1 MSEPVTH
8 SEIEDV
14 LSSIRRLV
22 SETNGHGDSA
32 SPTRNEGRPATRLVL
47 TPALRVPASDLS
59 EDTPQ
64 ESQSTPTSEN
74 GREGHPQ
81 QDHDA
86 RETASV
92 VAPFKPDATAA
103 EDTSAHAESVRQI
116 AKVNLSTRRDPVTE
130 QSRTEATR
138 ILASAAKPLP
148 QGDAE
153 LSPCEG
159 SSGADRGEEIA
170 EAPFVAVEDI
180 EETGAADPI
189 QLKRPTSP
197 PEAELPAEEPSLETP
212 VDAPWRNPEA
222 KLFDSLSDTETN
234 TEIATQAEAEKHAE
248 AQATDAV
255 QDPVQDP
262 AAKAQ
267 ETPREQSARVAAVV
281 RRIAELET
289 AGRNTDETSADRNG
303 TPVPDLNEDDIEAV
317 PHSGPSVET
326 IQWEDHQQ
334 DDAAADSFVSA
345 REPAEDEAGAMA
357 RGAAEEVAMEAFS
370 SAEDFLDEDA
380 LRALVSDIVRE
391 ELQGPLGERITRNVR
406 KLVRREIQR
415 ALASQ
420 ELL

>member
-32 SPTRNEGRPATRLVL
+32 SPTHNEGRPATRLVL

-64 ESQSTPTSEN
+64 ESHSAPTSEN
-74 GREGHPQ
+74 GREGQPQ

-86 RETASV
+86 REKAPV
-92 VAPFKPDATAA
+92 VAPFMPDATAAA
-103 EDTSAHAESVRQI
+103 EDTSARAESVRQI

-130 QSRTEATR
+130 QSRNEATR

-159 SSGADRGEEIA
+159 SSGADRDDEIA
-170 EAPFVAVEDI
+170 EAPFVAVEDT
-180 EETGAADPI
+180 EEIGAVDPI
-189 QLKRPTSP
+189 QLRRSTSP
-197 PEAELPAEEPSLETP
+197 REAALPAGGPSVEAGG
-212 VDAPWRNPEA
+212 DAPWRDPEA
-222 KLFDSLSDTETN
+222 KLFDSLADAETSTETS
-234 TEIATQAEAEKHAE
+234 AETNSE
-248 AQATDAV
+248 AQVTDAV
-255 QDPVQDP
+255 QDLVQDP
-262 AAKAQ
+262 APKAQ
-267 ETPREQSARVAAVV
+267 DTPREQSARVAAVV

-289 AGRNTDETSADRNG
+289 AGRNTDEAAADRNG
-303 TPVPDLNEDDIEAV
+303 TAVPDLNEDDIEAV

-334 DDAAADSFVSA
+334 DDVAADSFVSA
-345 REPAEDEAGAMA
+345 REPAEDEIGSVA
-357 RGAAEEVAMEAFS
+357 RGATEEVAMEALS

>member
-64 ESQSTPTSEN
+64 ESQSAPTSES
-74 GREGHPQ
+74 GREEQPQ
-81 QDHDA
+81 QDHYA
-86 RETASV
+86 REKASV
-92 VAPFKPDATAA
+92 VASFKPDATAA
-103 EDTSAHAESVRQI
+103 AEDASARAESVRQI
-116 AKVNLSTRRDPVTE
+116 ANVNLSTRRDPVTE
-130 QSRTEATR
+130 QSRNEATR

-159 SSGADRGEEIA
+159 SSGADRDEEIA
-170 EAPFVAVEDI
+170 EAPFVAVEDT
-180 EETGAADPI
+180 EEIGAADPI
-189 QLKRPTSP
+189 QLRRSTSP
-197 PEAELPAEEPSLETP
+197 SEAELPEREPSVEAGG
-212 VDAPWRNPEA
+212 DAPWRDPEA
-222 KLFDSLSDTETN
+222 KLFDSLADAETGTETG
-234 TEIATQAEAEKHAE
+234 AETNSE
-248 AQATDAV
+248 AQVTDAV

-262 AAKAQ
+262 APKAQ
-267 ETPREQSARVAAVV
+267 DTPREQSARVAAVV

-289 AGRNTDETSADRNG
+289 AGRNADGAVADRNG
-303 TPVPDLNEDDIEAV
+303 TAVPDLNEDDIEAV

-334 DDAAADSFVSA
+334 DDAAANSFVTA
-345 REPAEDEAGAMA
+345 REPAEDEIGAVA
-357 RGAAEEVAMEAFS
+357 RGATEEVAMESLS

>member
-64 ESQSTPTSEN
+64 ESQSAPTSEN
-74 GREGHPQ
+74 GREGQPQ

-86 RETASV
+86 REKASV

-103 EDTSAHAESVRQI
+103 AEDSSARAESVRQI

-130 QSRTEATR
+130 QSRNEATR
-138 ILASAAKPLP
+138 ILASVAKPLP

-159 SSGADRGEEIA
+159 SSGADRDEEIA
-170 EAPFVAVEDI
+170 EAPFVAVEDT
-180 EETGAADPI
+180 EEIGAADPI
-189 QLKRPTSP
+189 QLRRSTSSL
-197 PEAELPAEEPSLETP
+197 EAALPAGGPSVEAGD
-212 VDAPWRNPEA
+212 DAPWRDPEA
-222 KLFDSLSDTETN
+222 KLFDSLADAETGTETGAETN
-234 TEIATQAEAEKHAE
+234 TE
-248 AQATDAV
+248 AQVTDAV
-255 QDPVQDP
+255 QDPAP
-262 AAKAQ
+262 KAQ
-267 ETPREQSARVAAVV
+267 DTPREQSARVAAVV

-289 AGRNTDETSADRNG
+289 AGRNTDEAAADRNG
-303 TPVPDLNEDDIEAV
+303 TAVPDLNEDDIEAV

-334 DDAAADSFVSA
+334 DDVAADSFVSA
-345 REPAEDEAGAMA
+345 REPAEDEIGAVA
-357 RGAAEEVAMEAFS
+357 RGATEEVAMEALS

>member
-64 ESQSTPTSEN
+64 ESQSAPTSEN
-74 GREGHPQ
+74 GREGQPQ

-86 RETASV
+86 REKAPV

-103 EDTSAHAESVRQI
+103 AEDSSARAESVRQI

-130 QSRTEATR
+130 QSRNEATR

-159 SSGADRGEEIA
+159 SSGAVRDEEIA
-170 EAPFVAVEDI
+170 EAPFVAVEDTDEI
-180 EETGAADPI
+180 GAADPI
-189 QLKRPTSP
+189 QLRRSTSP
-197 PEAELPAEEPSLETP
+197 LEAELPEGEPSVEAAG
-212 VDAPWRNPEA
+212 DAPWRDPEA
-222 KLFDSLSDTETN
+222 KLFDSLADTETS
-234 TEIATQAEAEKHAE
+234 TETGAETNSE
-248 AQATDAV
+248 AQVTDAV
-255 QDPVQDP
+255 QDPAP
-262 AAKAQ
+262 KAQ
-267 ETPREQSARVAAVV
+267 DAPREQSARVAAVV

-289 AGRNTDETSADRNG
+289 AGRNTDEAAADRNG
-303 TPVPDLNEDDIEAV
+303 TAVPDLNEDDIEAV

-334 DDAAADSFVSA
+334 DDVAADSFVSA
-345 REPAEDEAGAMA
+345 REPAEDEIGAVA
-357 RGAAEEVAMEAFS
+357 RGATEEVAMEALS

>member
-59 EDTPQ
+59 EDIPQ
-64 ESQSTPTSEN
+64 ESQSAPTSEN
-74 GREGHPQ
+74 GREGQPQ
-81 QDHDA
+81 QDHYA
-86 RETASV
+86 REKAPV

-103 EDTSAHAESVRQI
+103 AEDSSARAESVRQI

-130 QSRTEATR
+130 QSRNEAPR

-159 SSGADRGEEIA
+159 STGADRDEEIA
-170 EAPFVAVEDI
+170 EAPFVAVEDTDEI
-180 EETGAADPI
+180 GAADPI
-189 QLKRPTSP
+189 QLRRSTSP
-197 PEAELPAEEPSLETP
+197 LEAELPAGGPSVEAGG
-212 VDAPWRNPEA
+212 DAPWRDPEA
-222 KLFDSLSDTETN
+222 KLFDSLADAETDTETG
-234 TEIATQAEAEKHAE
+234 AETNSE
-248 AQATDAV
+248 AQVTDAV

-262 AAKAQ
+262 APKAQ
-267 ETPREQSARVAAVV
+267 DTPREQSARVAAVV

-289 AGRNTDETSADRNG
+289 AGRNTDEATADRNG
-303 TPVPDLNEDDIEAV
+303 TAVPDLNEDDIEAV

-334 DDAAADSFVSA
+334 DDVAADSFVSA
-345 REPAEDEAGAMA
+345 REPAEDEIGAVA
-357 RGAAEEVAMEAFS
+357 RGATEEVAMEALS

>member
-59 EDTPQ
+59 EDIPQ
-64 ESQSTPTSEN
+64 ESQSAPTSEN
-74 GREGHPQ
+74 GREEQPQ
-81 QDHDA
+81 QDHYA
-86 RETASV
+86 REKASV
-92 VAPFKPDATAA
+92 VASFKPDATAA
-103 EDTSAHAESVRQI
+103 AEDASARSESVRQI

-130 QSRTEATR
+130 QSRNEATR

-159 SSGADRGEEIA
+159 SSGADRDEEIA
-170 EAPFVAVEDI
+170 EAPFVAVEDT
-180 EETGAADPI
+180 EEIGAADPI
-189 QLKRPTSP
+189 QLRRSTSP
-197 PEAELPAEEPSLETP
+197 LEAELPAGGPSVEAGG
-212 VDAPWRNPEA
+212 DAPWRDPEA
-222 KLFDSLSDTETN
+222 KLFDSLADAETSTETS
-234 TEIATQAEAEKHAE
+234 AETNSE
-248 AQATDAV
+248 AQVTDAV

-262 AAKAQ
+262 APKAQ
-267 ETPREQSARVAAVV
+267 DTPREQSARVAAVV

-289 AGRNTDETSADRNG
+289 AGRNTDEAAADRNG
-303 TPVPDLNEDDIEAV
+303 TAVPDLNEDDIEAV

-334 DDAAADSFVSA
+334 DDVAADSFVSA
-345 REPAEDEAGAMA
+345 REPAEDEIGAVA
-357 RGAAEEVAMEAFS
+357 RGATEEVAMEALS